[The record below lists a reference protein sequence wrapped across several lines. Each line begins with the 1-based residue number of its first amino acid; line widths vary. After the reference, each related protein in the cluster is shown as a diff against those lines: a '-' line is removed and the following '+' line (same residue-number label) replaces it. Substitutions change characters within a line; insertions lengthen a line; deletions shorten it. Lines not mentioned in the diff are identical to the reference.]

1 MSLSYTTTTRI
12 TKTGL
17 RNFVRNA
24 WLSTAATAV
33 MTVTLSLVAVSYIAN
48 QALTSTIQGVENK
61 IDVTVFLNDA
71 DTPAQINAFRASL
84 EQQPAVAGVT
94 YVSKADALKQYQ
106 QENANN
112 PKLLEAISPTDNPLP
127 GSLNVKAKNP
137 NNLQPIVTYVN
148 QPANKGLLSTTE
160 NAVSYSGSRKD
171 TIDKIIHTS
180 NFLKATG
187 LVASVIFIIIST
199 LIIFNTIRMAI
210 FTRREEIEIMKLVGA
225 TNWFIRGPFIF
236 EAALYGII
244 AAILALIFVY
254 VVVLSGAPKL
264 GNYININQITN
275 YMQGHIALVALVE
288 LIIGMTI
295 GTASSLVA
303 LKRYLK
309 L

>member
-1 MSLSYTTTTRI
+1 MRYVTTIRI

-17 RNFVRNA
+17 RNFIRNA

-48 QALTSTIQGVENK
+48 QALTSTIQGIENK
-61 IDVTVFLNDA
+61 IDVSVFLSDS
-71 DTPAQINAFRASL
+71 DTPVQINAFKAEL
-84 EQQPAVAGVT
+84 LQQPNVQSVSF
-94 YVSKADALKQYQ
+94 VSKNDALAQYR

-112 PKLLEAISPTDNPLP
+112 PKLLEAVSATDNPLP
-127 GSLNVKAKNP
+127 ASLNIQAKNP
-137 NNLQPIVTYVN
+137 NNLQPIVNVIDQSSN
-148 QPANKGLLSTTE
+148 ASLLSTSGTP
-160 NAVSYSGSRKD
+160 VSYSGSRKD
-171 TIDKIIHTS
+171 TIDKIVKTS

-187 LVASVIFIIIST
+187 LVASIIFVVIST

-254 VVVLSGAPKL
+254 SVVLSGAPKI
-264 GNYININQITN
+264 GDYIDISTVTN
-275 YMQGHIALVALVE
+275 YMQSHLLIVALVE
-288 LIIGMTI
+288 LGIGMTI
-295 GTASSLVA
+295 GVASSLVA

>member
-1 MSLSYTTTTRI
+1 MNYLTTIRI

-17 RNFVRNA
+17 RNFIRNA

-48 QALTSTIQGVENK
+48 RALTSTIQGIENK
-61 IDVTVFLNDA
+61 IDVSVFLSDN
-71 DTPAQINAFRASL
+71 DTPAQISAFKDQL
-84 EQQPAVAGVT
+84 QQQPNVESVT
-94 YVSKADALKQYQ
+94 FVSKDDALAQYR
-106 QENANN
+106 QENASN
-112 PKLLEAISPTDNPLP
+112 PKLLEAVSEADNPLP
-127 GSLNVKAKNP
+127 ASFNIQAKNP
-137 NNLQPIVTYVN
+137 NNLQPIVNMVN
-148 QPANKGLLSTTE
+148 SPADKGLLSTSG

-171 TIDKIIHTS
+171 TINKIVQTS

-187 LVASVIFIIIST
+187 LVASVIFVIIST

-244 AAILALIFVY
+244 AALFALVFVY
-254 VVVLSGAPKL
+254 LVVLNGAPKL
-264 GNYININQITN
+264 GNYIDVGSITSF
-275 YMQGHIALVALVE
+275 MQNHVILVAFVE
-288 LIIGMTI
+288 LAIGITI